1 MPDTVFLVSE
11 LEGAGLRID
20 SYLADHLQ
28 DVSRARVQRL
38 ITGGDVRVDGRPVK
52 ASRRL
57 VAGEKVVIH
66 LPRERREKPQPEDIS
81 LEILH
86 DDQDIILVDKPSGV
100 VVHPGAG
107 RRTQTLVNALLY
119 RFPDLA
125 GQEPEDRPGIVHRL
139 DKETSGVMVVARSP
153 RAMNDLQRQFKN
165 REVDKRYLGLV
176 WGKIRHAEG
185 RLSWPIGR
193 HARQRDRIS
202 IRTNKPREAETHYRL
217 LQAYRDFAYL
227 EIHPLTGR
235 THQIRVHMAAAGHP
249 LVGDGRY
256 GRRGGKGPSPRL
268 FLHAATLKFR
278 HPGSGETLEFS
289 SPLPPDLQAVLDG
302 IMQSS

>member
-1 MPDTVFLVSE
+1 VSE
-11 LEGAGLRID
+11 TEGAGRRID
-20 SYLADHLQ
+20 AFLAESLR
-28 DVSRARVQRL
+28 DVSRARVQRM
-38 ITGGDVRVDGRPVK
+38 ITGGDVLVDGGPVK
-52 ASRRL
+52 ASHRL
-57 VAGEKVVIH
+57 VEGEKVTIR
-66 LPRERREKPQPEDIS
+66 LIREMKEKPGPEDMP

-86 DDQDIILVDKPSGV
+86 EDRDIILVDKPSGL

-153 RAMNDLQRQFKN
+153 RALIDLQQQLKN
-165 REVDKRYLGLV
+165 REVDKQYLGLV
-176 WGKIRHAEG
+176 WGKINHAEG

-193 HARQRDRIS
+193 HARHRDRIS
-202 IRTNKPREAETHYRL
+202 IKTNKPREAETRYRL
-217 LQAYRDFAYL
+217 LQAYQEFAYL

-249 LVGDGRY
+249 LVGDSRY

-268 FLHAATLKFR
+268 FLHAGTLKFR
-278 HPGSGETLEFS
+278 HPGSGERVEFS

-302 IMQSS
+302 IRPL

>member
-1 MPDTVFLVSE
+1 MSE
-11 LEGAGLRID
+11 TEGAGRRID
-20 SYLADHLQ
+20 AFLAESLR
-28 DVSRARVQRL
+28 DVSRARVQRM
-38 ITGGDVRVDGRPVK
+38 ITGGDVLVDGGPVK
-52 ASRRL
+52 ASHRL
-57 VAGEKVVIH
+57 VEGEKVTIR
-66 LPRERREKPQPEDIS
+66 LIREMKEKPGPEDMP

-86 DDQDIILVDKPSGV
+86 EDRDIILVDKPSGL

-153 RAMNDLQRQFKN
+153 RALIDLQQQLKN

-176 WGKIRHAEG
+176 WGKINHAEG

-193 HARQRDRIS
+193 HARHRDRIS
-202 IRTNKPREAETHYRL
+202 IKTDKPREAETRYRL
-217 LQAYRDFAYL
+217 LQAYQEFAYL

-249 LVGDGRY
+249 LVGDSRY

-278 HPGSGETLEFS
+278 HPGSGERVEFS

-302 IMQSS
+302 IRPL

>member
-1 MPDTVFLVSE
+1 MSE
-11 LEGAGLRID
+11 TEGAGRRID
-20 SYLADHLQ
+20 AFLAESLR

-38 ITGGDVRVDGRPVK
+38 IIGGDVLVDGGPVK
-52 ASRRL
+52 ASHRL
-57 VAGEKVVIH
+57 VAGEKVTIR
-66 LPRERREKPQPEDIS
+66 LTREMKEKPGPEDMP

-86 DDQDIILVDKPSGV
+86 EDRDIILVDKPSGL

-153 RAMNDLQRQFKN
+153 RALIDLQQQLKN

-176 WGKIRHAEG
+176 WGKIRHTEG

-193 HARQRDRIS
+193 HARHRDRIS
-202 IRTNKPREAETHYRL
+202 IKTDKPREAETHYRL
-217 LQAYRDFAYL
+217 LQAYQEFAYL

-249 LVGDGRY
+249 LVGDSRY

-278 HPGSGETLEFS
+278 HPGSGERVEFS

-302 IMQSS
+302 VRL

>member
-1 MPDTVFLVSE
+1 MSE
-11 LEGAGLRID
+11 TEGAGRRID
-20 SYLADHLQ
+20 AFLAESLR
-28 DVSRARVQRL
+28 DVSRARVQRM
-38 ITGGDVRVDGRPVK
+38 ITGGDVLVDGGPVK
-52 ASRRL
+52 ASHRL
-57 VAGEKVVIH
+57 VEGEKVTVC
-66 LPRERREKPQPEDIS
+66 LTRVMKEKPRPEDMP
-81 LEILH
+81 LDILH
-86 DDQDIILVDKPSGV
+86 EDRDIILVDKPSGL

-153 RAMNDLQRQFKN
+153 RALIDLQQQLKN

-176 WGKIRHAEG
+176 WGKINHAEG

-193 HARQRDRIS
+193 HARHRDRIS
-202 IRTNKPREAETHYRL
+202 IRTDKPREAETRYRL
-217 LQAYRDFAYL
+217 LQAYQEFAYL

-249 LVGDGRY
+249 LVGDSRY

-278 HPGSGETLEFS
+278 HPGSGERVEFS
-289 SPLPPDLQAVLDG
+289 SPLPPDLQAVLDR
-302 IMQSS
+302 IRPL

>member
-1 MPDTVFLVSE
+1 VSE
-11 LEGAGLRID
+11 TEGAGRRID
-20 SYLADHLQ
+20 AFLAESLR
-28 DVSRARVQRL
+28 DVSRARVQRM
-38 ITGGDVRVDGRPVK
+38 ITGGDVLVDGGPVK
-52 ASRRL
+52 ASHRL
-57 VAGEKVVIH
+57 VEGEKVTIR
-66 LPRERREKPQPEDIS
+66 LIREMKEKPGPEDMP

-86 DDQDIILVDKPSGV
+86 EDRDIILVDKPSGL

-125 GQEPEDRPGIVHRL
+125 GQEPEYRPGIVHRL

-153 RAMNDLQRQFKN
+153 RALIDLQQQLKN
-165 REVDKRYLGLV
+165 REVDKQYLGLV
-176 WGKIRHAEG
+176 WGKINHAEG

-193 HARQRDRIS
+193 HARHRDRIS
-202 IRTNKPREAETHYRL
+202 IKTNKPREAETRYRL
-217 LQAYRDFAYL
+217 LQAYQEFAYL

-249 LVGDGRY
+249 LVGDSRY

-278 HPGSGETLEFS
+278 HPGSGERVEFS

-302 IMQSS
+302 IRPL

>member
-1 MPDTVFLVSE
+1 MSE
-11 LEGAGLRID
+11 TEGAGRRID
-20 SYLADHLQ
+20 AFLAESLR

-38 ITGGDVRVDGRPVK
+38 ITGGDVLVDGGPVK
-52 ASRRL
+52 ASHRL
-57 VAGEKVVIH
+57 VEGEKVTIR
-66 LPRERREKPQPEDIS
+66 LIREMKEKPGPEDMP

-86 DDQDIILVDKPSGV
+86 EDRDIILVDKPSGL

-153 RAMNDLQRQFKN
+153 RALIDLQQQLKN

-193 HARQRDRIS
+193 HARHRDRIS
-202 IRTNKPREAETHYRL
+202 IKTDKPREAETRYRL
-217 LQAYRDFAYL
+217 LQAYQEFAYL

-249 LVGDGRY
+249 LVGDSRY

-278 HPGSGETLEFS
+278 HPGSGERVEFS
-289 SPLPPDLQAVLDG
+289 SPLPPDLQDVLDG
-302 IMQSS
+302 IRPL

>member
-1 MPDTVFLVSE
+1 MSE
-11 LEGAGLRID
+11 TEGAGRRID
-20 SYLADHLQ
+20 AFLAESLR

-38 ITGGDVRVDGRPVK
+38 ITGGDVLVDGGPVK
-52 ASRRL
+52 ASHRL
-57 VAGEKVVIH
+57 VEGEKVTIR
-66 LPRERREKPQPEDIS
+66 LTREMKEKPGPEDMP

-86 DDQDIILVDKPSGV
+86 EDRDIILVDKPSGL

-107 RRTQTLVNALLY
+107 RRSQTLVNALLY

-125 GQEPEDRPGIVHRL
+125 GLEPEDRPGIVHRL

-153 RAMNDLQRQFKN
+153 RALIDLQQQLKN

-185 RLSWPIGR
+185 LLSWPIGR
-193 HARQRDRIS
+193 HARHRDRIS
-202 IRTNKPREAETHYRL
+202 IKTDKPREAETRYRL
-217 LQAYRDFAYL
+217 LQAYQEFAYL

-249 LVGDGRY
+249 LVGDSRY

-278 HPGSGETLEFS
+278 HPGSGERVEFS

-302 IMQSS
+302 VRL

>member
-1 MPDTVFLVSE
+1 MSE
-11 LEGAGLRID
+11 TEGAGRRID
-20 SYLADHLQ
+20 AFLAESLR

-38 ITGGDVRVDGRPVK
+38 ITGGDVLVDGGPVK
-52 ASRRL
+52 ASHRL
-57 VAGEKVVIH
+57 VEGEKVTIR
-66 LPRERREKPQPEDIS
+66 LTREMKEKPEPEDMP

-86 DDQDIILVDKPSGV
+86 EDRDIILVDKPSGLV
-100 VVHPGAG
+100 IHPGAG
-107 RRTQTLVNALLY
+107 RRSQTLVNALLY

-125 GQEPEDRPGIVHRL
+125 GLEPEDRPGIVHRL

-153 RAMNDLQRQFKN
+153 RALIDLQQQLKN

-185 RLSWPIGR
+185 LLSWPIGR
-193 HARQRDRIS
+193 HTRHRNRIS
-202 IRTNKPREAETHYRL
+202 IKTAKPREAETRYRL
-217 LQAYRDFAYL
+217 LQAYQEVAYL

-249 LVGDGRY
+249 LVGDSRY

-278 HPGSGETLEFS
+278 HPGSGERVEFS

-302 IMQSS
+302 IRPL

>member
-1 MPDTVFLVSE
+1 MSE
-11 LEGAGLRID
+11 TEGAGRRID
-20 SYLADHLQ
+20 AFLAESLR
-28 DVSRARVQRL
+28 DVSRARVQRM
-38 ITGGDVRVDGRPVK
+38 ITGGDVLVDGGPVK
-52 ASRRL
+52 ASHRL
-57 VAGEKVVIH
+57 VEGEKVTIR
-66 LPRERREKPQPEDIS
+66 LIREMKEKPGPEDMP

-86 DDQDIILVDKPSGV
+86 EDRDIILVDKPSGL

-153 RAMNDLQRQFKN
+153 RALIDLQQQLKN

-176 WGKIRHAEG
+176 WGKINHAEG

-193 HARQRDRIS
+193 HARHRDRIS
-202 IRTNKPREAETHYRL
+202 IRTDKPREAETRYRL
-217 LQAYRDFAYL
+217 LQAYQEFAYL

-249 LVGDGRY
+249 LVGDSRY

-278 HPGSGETLEFS
+278 HPGSGERVEFS

-302 IMQSS
+302 IRPL

>member
-1 MPDTVFLVSE
+1 VPETLILVSE
-11 LEGAGLRID
+11 TEGAGRRID
-20 SYLADHLQ
+20 AFLAEYLR

-38 ITGGDVRVDGRPVK
+38 ITGGGVLVDGGPVK
-52 ASRRL
+52 ASHRL
-57 VAGEKVVIH
+57 VEGEKVTIR
-66 LPRERREKPQPEDIS
+66 LTREMKEKPGPEDMP

-86 DDQDIILVDKPSGV
+86 EDRDIILVDKLSGL

-153 RAMNDLQRQFKN
+153 RALIDLQQQLKN

-193 HARQRDRIS
+193 HARHRDRIS
-202 IRTNKPREAETHYRL
+202 IKTDKPRAAETRYRL
-217 LQAYRDFAYL
+217 LQAYQEFAYL

-249 LVGDGRY
+249 LVGDSRY

-278 HPGSGETLEFS
+278 HPGSGERVEFS

-302 IMQSS
+302 IRPL